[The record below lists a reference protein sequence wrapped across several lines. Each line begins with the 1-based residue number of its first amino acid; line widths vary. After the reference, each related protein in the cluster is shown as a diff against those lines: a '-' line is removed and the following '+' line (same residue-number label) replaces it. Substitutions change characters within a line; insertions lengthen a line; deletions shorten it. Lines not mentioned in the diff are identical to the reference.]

1 MFVLTLKWNKKI
13 AIMVVVAIAVLLCA
27 IIISIANGDGQSNMA
42 VSQKVKTNEDRLK
55 FLESLGWE
63 LDAAPIGEKTVI
75 IPKEFSDVYETYNQ
89 LQLDQG
95 YDLSEYRGLE
105 AIIYTYNV
113 TNYTGYDGNVVA
125 DLYVMN
131 YEVIGGDIHSLAI
144 DGFMH
149 GLFKK

>member
-1 MFVLTLKWNKKI
+1 MFVFTIKWNKKVALLIII
-13 AIMVVVAIAVLLCA
+13 AAAVLLCA
-27 IIISIANGDGQSNMA
+27 VILSIGNGGKHSA
-42 VSQKVKTNEDRLK
+42 GVSTTVKTNEDRLK

-149 GLFKK
+149 GLCKK

>member
-149 GLFKK
+149 GLCKK

>member
-1 MFVLTLKWNKKI
+1 
-13 AIMVVVAIAVLLCA
+13 MVVVAIAVLLCA